1 MEEDDHQQ
9 ILKQATKQEEVAEEV
24 EVTLKEALE
33 VLLEQEEVESLVQV
47 EALLEEQVILSS
59 SSHHLVTNL

>member
-47 EALLEEQVILSS
+47 EALLEEQVIPFSF
-59 SSHHLVTNL
+59 SHHLVTNL